1 MRNQNTPHVPTFTVG
16 MQGRYKIEAI
26 QPDGTTRLLA
36 DWFDNL
42 ITDIGM
48 NRLGAGA
55 SVQWCSVGT
64 GTAQP
69 VQGDTGLQAP
79 LAFTNSYSSSQAAQ
93 STPPYYQ
100 TNTRV
105 FTFAQG
111 AVVGNISEVGVGW
124 SGANGTLFSRA
135 RIKDGGGVDT
145 TITVTAIEQLSV
157 TYQLRLNIPNTDV
170 VTTPTINGQAT
181 TVTVRAALA
190 SAVQWQGAAAAL
202 YVFDGRF
209 GVVSANLAFA
219 PYNGAIGA
227 VTGGPSGTNLGNS
240 ASITQTAYSNN
251 SYYTEFV
258 VNWTISQGN
267 DAGGIDSIGCG
278 TNPGFFQIGFVPPI
292 LKLNTQTMQ
301 MTYRLAWSRT

>member
-1 MRNQNTPHVPTFTVG
+1 LRNQNTPHVPTFTVG

-26 QPDGTTRLLA
+26 QPDGTTRLLV

-69 VQGDTGLQAP
+69 AQGDTGLQTP
-79 LAFTNSYSSSQAAQ
+79 IAFTNSYTTSRAAQ

-111 AVVGNISEVGVGW
+111 AVVANISEVGVGW

-170 VTTPTINGQAT
+170 VTTPTINGQVT
-181 TVTVRAALA
+181 TVTVRAA
-190 SAVQWQGAAAAL
+190 QAAAVDWS
-202 YVFDGRF
+202 YVSGSVFDGRL
-209 GVVSANLAFA
+209 GVFNSNLFFS
-219 PYNGAIGA
+219 PYNGPIGG
-227 VTGGPSGTNLGNS
+227 VTGSPSGTNLGNS
-240 ASITQTAYSNN
+240 ASVTQTAYSNN
-251 SYYTEFV
+251 SFYTEFV

-267 DAGGIDSIGCG
+267 DPGGIDSILCA
-278 TNPGFFQIGFVPPI
+278 TNPGYFQLGFVPPI

>member
-1 MRNQNTPHVPTFTVG
+1 LRNQNTPHVPTFTVG

-64 GTAQP
+64 GTTQP

-79 LAFTNSYSSSQAAQ
+79 IAFTNTYTTSYAAQ
-93 STPPYYQ
+93 SSAPYYQ
-100 TNTRV
+100 TNTRI

-124 SGANGTLFSRA
+124 SGTNGTLFSRA

-157 TYQLRLNIPNTDV
+157 TYQLRLNIPSTDV
-170 VTTPTINGQAT
+170 VTTPTINGQVT
-181 TVTVRAALA
+181 TVTVRAGLAA
-190 SAVQWQGAAAAL
+190 SAQWSYILG

-209 GVVSANLAFA
+209 GLFSPTLFFGT
-219 PYNGAIGA
+219 YNGPIGA
-227 VTGGPSGTNLGNS
+227 VTGTPSGTNLGNS
-240 ASITQTAYSNN
+240 ESISTTAYSNN

-267 DAGGIDSIGCG
+267 DAGGIDSIDCR
-278 TNPGFFQIGFVPPI
+278 TNPGVFQIGFVPPI